1 MFELK
6 LLSMFLLILPL
17 FYSWYFA
24 DSTEKYLK
32 VGLTDLSDVINGI
45 VLQFWLYLPLG
56 LIGTWRWSVWIFKKI
71 CAQFYTPIWESGRSK
86 SNALSLSVITPV
98 YNEDPITFTS
108 ALKSWELNN
117 PDELIAV
124 IDQMDRACINAFT
137 KFSKDKSWT
146 RLIITSIP
154 GKRPALVN
162 GILASTGSII
172 ALVDSDTIW
181 ELHIKEKLIAPFIKD
196 KKIGG
201 VTSRQHPISR
211 QTIWQKM
218 TDVFWDMRNFYDLP
232 SQTVMG
238 CSLSCLSSRTSLYRR
253 EIIVPN
259 LDEFLNEVILGKKR
273 ESGEDKCLTRLIQRQ
288 GWKSY
293 YQSNAIVYSS
303 ASPDFVTFWQQRVR
317 WSRNSH
323 NSDLVSL
330 WDGWAW
336 KHPYLAFY
344 MIDRFI
350 STFTLFLGPIFFA
363 FALYESLWVLAVSIL
378 FLWIFGRSIKIIP
391 HLRRQPK
398 DILLIPVF
406 VAVNYLIAIAKLYAL
421 VTIREQTW
429 IRKVKYDIK
438 KYSKKS
444 GAFRRVIDIALTG
457 MIIGGLVTL
466 VEFIIR

>member
-1 MFELK
+1 MFVLI
-6 LLSMFLLILPL
+6 LLSMLILPL
-17 FYSWYFA
+17 FYSWYYA
-24 DSTEKYLK
+24 DTIEKYLK
-32 VGLTDLSDVINGI
+32 VGLTDLLDIINGI

-56 LIGTWRWSVWIFKKI
+56 LIGTWRWGVWIFKKI
-71 CAQFYTPIWESGRSK
+71 CAQFYTPVWESGRSK
-86 SNALSLSVITPV
+86 SNVLSLSVITPV
-98 YNEDPITFTS
+98 YNEDPIIFTS

-154 GKRPALVN
+154 GKRSALAK

-181 ELHIKEKLIAPFIKD
+181 EPHIKEKLIAPFIKD

-218 TDVFWDMRNFYDLP
+218 TDVFWDMRNYYDLP
-232 SQTVMG
+232 SQTAMG
-238 CSLSCLSSRTSLYRR
+238 CSLSCLSSRTAFYRR

-259 LDEFLNEVILGKKR
+259 LEEFLNEIILGKKR

-293 YQSNAIVYSS
+293 YQSNATVYSS
-303 ASPDFVTFWQQRVR
+303 ASPDFVTFWKQRVR

-323 NSDLVSL
+323 NSDLISL

-363 FALYESLWVLAVSIL
+363 FAVYKSLWILAVSIL

-429 IRKVKYDIK
+429 IREVKYDIK

-444 GAFRRVIDIALTG
+444 GAYRRVIAIALTG
-457 MIIGGLVTL
+457 VIIGGLVTL

>member
-1 MFELK
+1 M
-6 LLSMFLLILPL
+6 
-17 FYSWYFA
+17 
-24 DSTEKYLK
+24 
-32 VGLTDLSDVINGI
+32 
-45 VLQFWLYLPLG
+45 
-56 LIGTWRWSVWIFKKI
+56 
-71 CAQFYTPIWESGRSK
+71 
-86 SNALSLSVITPV
+86 
-98 YNEDPITFTS
+98 
-108 ALKSWELNN
+108 
-117 PDELIAV
+117 
-124 IDQMDRACINAFT
+124 
-137 KFSKDKSWT
+137 
-146 RLIITSIP
+146 
-154 GKRPALVN
+154 
-162 GILASTGSII
+162 
-172 ALVDSDTIW
+172 
-181 ELHIKEKLIAPFIKD
+181 
-196 KKIGG
+196 
-201 VTSRQHPISR
+201 
-211 QTIWQKM
+211 
-218 TDVFWDMRNFYDLP
+218 
-232 SQTVMG
+232 
-238 CSLSCLSSRTSLYRR
+238 
-253 EIIVPN
+253 
-259 LDEFLNEVILGKKR
+259 GKKR

-303 ASPDFVTFWQQRVR
+303 ASPDFVTFWKQRVR

-323 NSDLVSL
+323 NSDLISL

-363 FALYESLWVLAVSIL
+363 FALYKSHWILAVSIL

-444 GAFRRVIDIALTG
+444 GAYRRVIDIALTG